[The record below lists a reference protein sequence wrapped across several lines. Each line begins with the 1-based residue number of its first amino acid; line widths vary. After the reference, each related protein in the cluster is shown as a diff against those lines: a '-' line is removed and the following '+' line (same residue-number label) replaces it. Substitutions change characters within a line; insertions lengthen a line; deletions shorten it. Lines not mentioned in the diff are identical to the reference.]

1 MTEEGTLAS
10 EIDRL
15 IDELYV
21 EKDGQPHP
29 LKLLHQQ
36 MAKNHEAMVSHSS
49 NMLNLVSKQRESFHA
64 MDAETVK
71 ILLESKKLRLKVEQL
86 ESGQAS
92 PDPDAAHEAVLPGA
106 VSGDGPDR
114 AAGGA
119 ANKPSK
125 DTSKSNSANEVTNVK
140 KTKIAEGLASIVP
153 QHGPTRSDDHDDKQ
167 STSSM
172 LEVGDGGMFET
183 AAGMKA
189 KLRER
194 LAEEPYHV
202 SQYYWN
208 VGFCQRV
215 ARHQLFESVTLFVVA
230 LNAIWIWI
238 DTDYNTAEKLIDA
251 DAVFIVVENLFCIYF
266 VIELIIRFGAFK
278 KKFNCLKDGW
288 FVFDS
293 FLVFLVIFETWII
306 GLALSAIINDAKSFG
321 IFSVFRLFRLLRLA
335 RMIRLLRKMP
345 QLLVLVKAM
354 AIAMKSV
361 GWALVLLLAI
371 VYVFAVAFALLL
383 NGNDA
388 QPGEFAYDYRTVP
401 VAIRTLIGKGAFPD
415 QFDDLNGAMNVQGKT
430 IPGWGFYLLMVCY
443 LVVSALGVMNMLIG
457 MLCEAISVISQVE
470 NDELLFTNLRESL
483 SRIMQETQADI
494 DGSGCLD
501 KDEFTRLNEHAK
513 WIQLMKEVDVDPIA
527 LFDLA
532 EFEFESNSELT
543 FADFMTLIM
552 ELRGTNQAT
561 VKDIVDLRKT
571 LTIQTTRI
579 EQELS
584 DLKSKFQSDNMMS
597 KSRTLITV
605 PSMN

>member
-1 MTEEGTLAS
+1 MAEEGTLAS
-10 EIDRL
+10 EIDKL

-49 NMLNLVSKQRESFHA
+49 NMLSLVSKQRESFHA

-71 ILLESKKLRLKVEQL
+71 ILLESKQLRLKVEQL

-92 PDPDAAHEAVLPGA
+92 NAPKAADEVVLPGV

-119 ANKPSK
+119 ARKPS
-125 DTSKSNSANEVTNVK
+125 NEANNVTNEK
-140 KTKIAEGLASIVP
+140 ADKQAKFKEDLTSIVP
-153 QHGPTRSDDHDDKQ
+153 HAKRSDDIEKD

-172 LEVGDGGMFET
+172 LDVGDAGMFET

-194 LAEEPYHV
+194 LSEEPYHV
-202 SQYYWN
+202 SMYYWDT
-208 VGFCQRV
+208 GMCQWI
-215 ARHQLFESVTLFVVA
+215 ARHPLFESITLFVVS

-238 DTDYNTAEKLIDA
+238 DTDYNRADKLIDA
-251 DAVFIVVENLFCIYF
+251 DPVFIIFENAFCVFF
-266 VIELIIRFGAFK
+266 VAELGARFGAFK
-278 KKFNCLKDGW
+278 NKLNCLRDAW

-293 FLVFLVIFETWII
+293 FLVVLVVIETWII
-306 GLALSAIINDAKSFG
+306 GLALSALIQNAKSFG

-335 RMIRLLRKMP
+335 RMVRLLRKMP

-361 GWALVLLLAI
+361 GWALVLLLGI
-371 VYVFAVAFALLL
+371 VYVFAVAFTLLL
-383 NGNDA
+383 DAHNA
-388 QPGEFAYDYRTVP
+388 QPGDFAYDYRTVP
-401 VAIRTLIGKGAFPD
+401 VAIQTLIGKGAFPD
-415 QFDDLNGAMNVQGKT
+415 QFDDLTGMMNVKDKT
-430 IPGWGFYLLMVCY
+430 LPGWGFYLLMVAY

-483 SRIMQETQADI
+483 SRIMQETQADV

-532 EFEFESNSELT
+532 EFEFDSRSELT

-571 LTIQTTRI
+571 LTQQTTKI
-579 EQELS
+579 EHELS
-584 DLKSKFQSDNMMS
+584 HLRAKFTDGKLKTRTMGALTSMS
-597 KSRTLITV
+597 
-605 PSMN
+605 